1 MRFLHISD
9 LHLGR
14 GFSAKRYG
22 ERFAAARSREL
33 LACLERIV
41 EEANREEVD
50 FILCAGDLL
59 HSEDVTLEELRN
71 INAVLDRL
79 ERAVFV
85 AISGNHDAQTASSP
99 YCRLEW
105 TPKFSLCPPGWG
117 RAALSQYEV
126 VLHYYSWDQKELRQ
140 PLLQEAS
147 FARRGKYNILLL
159 HGDALDP
166 SSRYLPLD
174 AKELAALGFDYVA
187 LGHIHQPQQLAPEVW
202 YSGSPEPLDFG
213 EGGEHGFVRCQL
225 DENGLQAEFVPFS
238 KRQYREAQV
247 EVQPED
253 APLTVEEKA
262 ATQMQAAPEDI
273 WTLTLTGRY
282 RPGHPLSREDLQEAL
297 RQKGFACQLADATA
311 PDYDLAAMLRQN
323 PDGLLSR
330 YVRSFGP
337 GPWSPVEE
345 RALRFGVEAL
355 LEEVSQW
362 EK

>member
-1 MRFLHISD
+1 MRFIHISD

-22 ERFAAARSREL
+22 EAFAAARSREL
-33 LACLERIV
+33 LGCLERIV
-41 EEANREEVD
+41 EEANRKEVD
-50 FILCAGDLL
+50 VILCAGDLL

-79 ERAVFV
+79 ERAMFV

-99 YCRLEW
+99 YRRLDW
-105 TPKFSLCPPGWG
+105 TPKFYLCPPGWG

-126 VLHYYSWDQKELRQ
+126 MLHYYSWDQKEIRQ

-147 FARRGKYNILLL
+147 FSRRGKYNILLL
-159 HGDALDP
+159 HGDTQDP
-166 SSRYLPLD
+166 KSSYLPLD
-174 AKELAALGFDYVA
+174 LQALAGLGMDYIA
-187 LGHIHQPQQLAPEVW
+187 LGHVHQPQQLAPGIW

-213 EGGEHGFVRCQL
+213 EGGEHGFVLGEL
-225 DENGLQAEFVPFS
+225 DESGLRAEFVPFS
-238 KRQYREAQV
+238 KRQYREATV
-247 EVQPED
+247 EVEPED
-253 APLTVEEKA
+253 APLTLEEKA
-262 ATQMQAAPEDI
+262 AAQMQPHPEDI

-282 RPGHPLSREDLQEAL
+282 RPGHPPSREALLEGL
-297 RQKGFACQLADATA
+297 RQKGFVCQIQDTTA

>member
-1 MRFLHISD
+1 MRFIHISD

-22 ERFAAARSREL
+22 EAFAAARSREL
-33 LACLERIV
+33 LGCLERIV
-41 EEANREEVD
+41 EEANRKEVD
-50 FILCAGDLL
+50 VILCAGDLL

-71 INAVLDRL
+71 INTVLDRL

-99 YCRLEW
+99 YRRLDW
-105 TPKFSLCPPGWG
+105 TPKFYLCPPGWG

-126 VLHYYSWDQKELRQ
+126 MLHYYSWDQKEIRQ

-147 FARRGKYNILLL
+147 FSRRGKYNILLL
-159 HGDALDP
+159 HGDTQDP
-166 SSRYLPLD
+166 KSSYLPLD
-174 AKELAALGFDYVA
+174 LQALAGLGMDYIA
-187 LGHIHQPQQLAPEVW
+187 LGHVHQPQQLAPGIW

-213 EGGEHGFVRCQL
+213 ESGEHGFVLGEL
-225 DENGLQAEFVPFS
+225 DETGLRAEFVPFS
-238 KRQYREAQV
+238 KRQYREATV
-247 EVQPED
+247 EVEPED
-253 APLTVEEKA
+253 APLTLEEKA
-262 ATQMQAAPEDI
+262 AAQMQPHPEDI

-282 RPGHPLSREDLQEAL
+282 RPGHPPSREALLEGL
-297 RQKGFACQLADATA
+297 RQKGFVCQIQDATA